1 MKGDFTRFGF
11 DSSKHHSRVLH
22 QQGRVA
28 LDADSNEASAI
39 LLHHLRMLTR
49 DLFGADGGP
58 PDSGFSLDLDQSA
71 RSAVLSLGPGHY
83 YVHGILCENEQ
94 WTPYADQP
102 DFKPAP
108 PVNNEGGDAL
118 LAWLTQPSSNQAFW
132 VYLDVW
138 ERHVSWIEDDSIR
151 EPALSGPDTC
161 SRAKVIWQVKASP
174 WDEENWG
181 GVRDNPDAC
190 NTPLSTLTGLGTGR
204 MTARVDPGSAF
215 TDPCIVPPDASYRGT
230 ENHLYRVEVHRA
242 GTASGAGGATFKW
255 SRENGSVA
263 ARWLGVG
270 SSGDAPALSAS
281 STRGFTAGDWVELSH
296 DALDLA
302 NEPGQLVRISVVD
315 GDQLVVDAAS
325 VPGGTLMAWS
335 ETLSNPKLRRWDQHG
350 SDIVALDGGAVPIVE
365 SSGPQPIWLDLEDGI
380 QVAFE
385 TGGEYRCGEYW
396 LIPARVATQG
406 IMWPAQGT
414 PDAWQAP
421 QGIVHHLAPL
431 GVLIFDEADG
441 FQVISQCR
449 RCLSLAPTACVVPL
463 QRMIDTA
470 EPIAP
475 DTRVK
480 PRKTTAPSS
489 PAKVSPT
496 TRRRRGG

>member
-11 DSSKHHSRVLH
+11 DSSKHYSRVLH

-39 LLHHLRMLTR
+39 LLHHLRLLTR
-49 DLFGADGGP
+49 DLFGAGGGP
-58 PDSGFSLDLDQSA
+58 PDSGFSLDLDKSTKP
-71 RSAVLSLGPGHY
+71 AVLSLAPGHY
-83 YVHGILCENEQ
+83 YVDGILCENEQ
-94 WTPYADQP
+94 WTSYADQP
-102 DFKPAP
+102 DYTPTP

-118 LAWLTQPSSNQAFW
+118 LAWLTRPSSNQAFW

-151 EPALSGPDTC
+151 EPALGGPDTC
-161 SRAKVIWQVKASP
+161 TRAKVIWQVKALP
-174 WDEENWG
+174 WDENWG
-181 GVRDNPDAC
+181 NPRENQDAC
-190 NTPLSTLTGLGTGR
+190 NTPLSSLTALGSGL
-204 MTARVDPGSAF
+204 MTARLDPGSAF
-215 TDPCIVPPDASYRGT
+215 TDPCIVSPDAAYRGA
-230 ENHLYRVEVHRA
+230 ENQLYRVEVHRA
-242 GTASGAGGATFKW
+242 GVAGGATFKW

-270 SSGDAPALSAS
+270 SSGDASTLSAS
-281 STRGFTAGDWVELSH
+281 SARGFTAGDWVELSH

-315 GDQLVVDAAS
+315 GDQLVVDSAS

-350 SDIVALDGGAVPIVE
+350 SDIVVLDEGAVPIIE
-365 SSGPQPIWLDLEDGI
+365 SNGLQLTWLDLEDGV

-385 TGGEYRCGEYW
+385 TGGDYRSGEYW

-406 IMWPAQGT
+406 IAWPAQGA

-421 QGIVHHLAPL
+421 QGIVHHFSPL
-431 GVLIFDEADG
+431 GVLVFDDNSDEG
-441 FQVISQCR
+441 LRVFRECR
-449 RCLSLAPTACVVPL
+449 HCLSLAPTTCAVQLRQV
-463 QRMIDTA
+463 INAA
-470 EPIAP
+470 EA
-475 DTRVK
+475 DATQARTK
-480 PRKTTAPSS
+480 PRRTTAPST
-489 PAKVSPT
+489 PNKVLPS
-496 TRRRRGG
+496 TRRRRGA